1 MRKRANK
8 VLLFLVCVI
17 RMDQQTDYG
26 EDQPGIFLLRSTY
39 LNQLF
44 ARTPRISTLH
54 NRKYQRKSSSY
65 TPSLKMDNETDIG
78 QNSRHATLFYSI
90 ANGHV
95 EIVKLLLQQG
105 ASATKK
111 DEATGLTPL
120 ALAAANGQNRL
131 VKTLLQRE
139 DVIANWMFE
148 AWKEDVRRE
157 AGGEKFASN
166 TPRAVA
172 FRNGHIT
179 VADMLARYWAALE
192 PHLDFSN
199 LPFCPELNEVSTQF
213 NPKSHKT
220 TMEEPR
226 SAGSDN
232 QKRGRSRD
240 RDTNAKR
247 DTNGTPTDFPL
258 LPFMGDSTRK
268 LRAQESHGNLGIQA
282 TLFGRKAR
290 SLSI

>member
-1 MRKRANK
+1 MN
-8 VLLFLVCVI
+8 
-17 RMDQQTDYG
+17 QQTDYAETIDLG
-26 EDQPGIFLLRSTY
+26 YSCFALTY
-39 LNQLF
+39 LTQSSRAHQESELCIT
-44 ARTPRISTLH
+44 AY
-54 NRKYQRKSSSY
+54 RKYQHIPCKRSKSLSC
-65 TPSLKMDNETDIG
+65 TPFLEMNNETDIG
-78 QNSRHATLFYSI
+78 QNSRHATLFYAI

-95 EIVKLLLQQG
+95 EMVKLLLHQG
-105 ASATKK
+105 ASAINK
-111 DEATGLTPL
+111 DEASGLTPL
-120 ALAAANGQNRL
+120 ALAAANGQNRV

-157 AGGEKFASN
+157 AGGEKIASN

-179 VADMLARYWAALE
+179 IADMLARYWAALE

-199 LPFCPELNEVSTQF
+199 LPFCPEMNEVSTKF

-220 TMEEPR
+220 TMEE
-226 SAGSDN
+226 SHSDGSDN
-232 QKRGRSRD
+232 QKRGRSHD

-247 DTNGTPTDFPL
+247 DTNGTSAVFPL
-258 LPFMGDSTRK
+258 LPFMDGSMRK

-290 SLSI
+290 SVSI

>member
-1 MRKRANK
+1 
-8 VLLFLVCVI
+8 
-17 RMDQQTDYG
+17 
-26 EDQPGIFLLRSTY
+26 
-39 LNQLF
+39 
-44 ARTPRISTLH
+44 
-54 NRKYQRKSSSY
+54 
-65 TPSLKMDNETDIG
+65 MDNETDIG

-90 ANGHV
+90 ANGHA

-199 LPFCPELNEVSTQF
+199 LPFCPELNEVSTQL

-220 TMEEPR
+220 TMEESHSDGP
-226 SAGSDN
+226 DN
-232 QKRGRSRD
+232 QKRGRFRD

-247 DTNGTPTDFPL
+247 DTNGTPTGFPL

-268 LRAQESHGNLGIQA
+268 LRAQESHGKLGIQA
-282 TLFGRKAR
+282 TLFSRKAR
-290 SLSI
+290 SGSI